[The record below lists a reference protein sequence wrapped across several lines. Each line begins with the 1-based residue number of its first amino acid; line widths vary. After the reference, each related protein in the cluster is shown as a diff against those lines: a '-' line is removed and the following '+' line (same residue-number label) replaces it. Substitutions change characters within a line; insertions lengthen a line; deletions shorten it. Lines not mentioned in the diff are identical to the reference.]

1 MTTIL
6 RLESSASGSASVTSG
21 LNELLLERLTAIHPD
36 STIVERDLTALPVL
50 TADSFA
56 ANGTPVA
63 ERSADQSEL
72 ASLADALIAEL
83 SAADVI
89 VLGAP
94 IYNFGLPSSV
104 KAWMDLVARAGTTFT
119 YTETGPKGLLEG
131 KTAYVVTASGGVS
144 IGDAA
149 DFATPHITLFLNFLG
164 ISDVSII
171 DAAGLMMDPEKVQK
185 AQAQIRE
192 LISA

>member
-6 RLESSASGSASVTSG
+6 RLESSASGPASVTNG
-21 LNELLLERLTAIHPD
+21 LNDLLLDHLSASHPGA
-36 STIVERDLTALPVL
+36 TIVERDLTALPVL
-50 TADSFA
+50 DAARFA
-56 ANGTPVA
+56 ANGTPA
-63 ERSADQSEL
+63 DERSADQSEL

-94 IYNFGLPSSV
+94 IYNFGVPSSV
-104 KAWMDLVARAGTTFT
+104 KAWMDLVARAGATFS

-131 KTAYVVTASGGVS
+131 KTAYVVTASGGVG

-164 ISDVSII
+164 ITDVSII
-171 DAAGLMMDPEKVQK
+171 DAGGLMMDPEKVQK

-192 LISA
+192 LVSA